1 MMTMVTVNID
11 DLVNEMTPEQLPDVI
26 TDIAALIGY
35 SNALLI
41 VQSLGGID
49 FNIPKGSNESRR
61 AQTLVDIVGQEA
73 AHKIMK
79 AFGGAK
85 LYIPRC
91 QAAMTYVRN
100 KEFCAAIDLAKA
112 RGMSQ
117 TAAIEKY
124 APQHG
129 FSERWAYVVLSR
141 RDVSFDDVSSDGQM
155 SLFTTDNN

>member
-1 MMTMVTVNID
+1 MVTMDID
-11 DLVNEMTPEQLPDVI
+11 KLVDEMTPEQLPDVI

-41 VQSLGGID
+41 VQNLGGVD
-49 FNIPKGSNESRR
+49 FNIPKGGNENSRR

-73 AHKIMK
+73 ADKIMK

-91 QAAMTYVRN
+91 QAALIFVRN
-100 KEFCAAIDLAKA
+100 KEFRTAIEMAVA
-112 RGMSQ
+112 SGMSQ
-117 TAAIEKY
+117 TAALEQY
-124 APQHG
+124 APQFG

-155 SLFTTDNN
+155 SLFTDTNNN